1 MTREEQKEQRRN
13 QILFTALDLFVKKG
27 YSATKVADI
36 AKEANMSVGLLFHYF
51 ESKEKLLETLVII
64 GLEGTK
70 MPLTMEVKEPLDFF
84 ETFLKQ
90 LISHMKEQ
98 PYSAKMFALM
108 SQAQRSEGIPDYI
121 RKIALQVDTIE
132 QTTKIIKE
140 GQKNGSIREGDA
152 LAISNAYWCSI
163 QGIAENYACHPEIPL
178 PEPEWLIDMI
188 KA

>member
-13 QILFTALDLFVKKG
+13 QILFAALDLFVKKG

-51 ESKEKLLETLVII
+51 DSKEKLLETLVML

-70 MPLTMEVKEPLDFF
+70 MPLRMEVNEPLEFF

-90 LISHMKEQ
+90 LFSYMKEQ
-98 PYSAKMFALM
+98 PYSAKMFVLM
-108 SQAQRSEGIPDYI
+108 SQAQRFEGIPDYI
-121 RKIALQVDTIE
+121 RKIAFEVDTIE
-132 QTTKIIKE
+132 QTIKIVE
-140 GQKNGSIREGDA
+140 AGQKLGCIRKGDA
-152 LAISNAYWCSI
+152 LAISNAYWCCI